1 MKISIE
7 ALTEVLNLQKEKQP
21 LIHCISSMVTM
32 NDLAQG
38 ILSYNGKPIMAP
50 GIDEVGEI
58 TASANALLIN
68 LGTLDSSRV
77 EAMEKSIRIA
87 SKKNKP
93 IVLDAIGVDISFFRR
108 EIALVFLTRYK
119 IDVIKGNVSEIKALL
134 EKKPKKNK
142 EHKEIIESKEQN
154 INNENEEFVK
164 NTIKDDYEIREQMRE
179 FSKKYKSILIA
190 TGNENYITDGF
201 SEFFINNGND
211 EFDRVVG
218 VDSLLGGLISVGV
231 AVARTNAEKVQA
243 VLIAIM
249 TMGVSKELA
258 YEKMDKK
265 QGLISLKNSLIDE
278 ISLINNKKLEAM
290 GKISYIFK
298 R

>member
-68 LGTLDSSRV
+68 LGTLDRSRV

-154 INNENEEFVK
+154 RNNGNEEFVK

>member
-154 INNENEEFVK
+154 RNNENEEFVK

-190 TGNENYITDGF
+190 TGNKNYITDGF